1 MPKKYILSLDQGT
14 TGTRAIIFDES
25 GNPVRTA
32 RREFKQIYPQ
42 PGYVEHDPNDLLST
56 SLDVIK
62 EASEGFDISAVGIA
76 NQRETVVVWDKTSG
90 KPVYNAIVWQCRRT
104 ASQCSRLMEEGY
116 EELLYERTGLSVDAY
131 FSATKLEWILENV
144 EGVRERAKRGELLF
158 GTVDSFLLWNLTG
171 GKVHATDYSNASR
184 TMLFNIHKKCWDA
197 DLMQIFG
204 VPESMLPKVCPSAHV
219 FGKVADGLP
228 CAGVP
233 IAAVAGDQQA
243 ALFGQRCFSRGQ
255 VKNTYGTGC
264 FLLMNTGDRAIDS
277 HRGLITTLAASV
289 DGKPDYVLEGSVFVA
304 GALVQWLRDE
314 LGMIST
320 SAESESLAL
329 SVSDTCGAYIVPA
342 FVGLGAPYWDSEA
355 CGIICGLTR
364 GVNRA
369 HIVRAALESIAYQV
383 FDLVHSMERDLG
395 ENISGIFVDGG
406 ASGNEFL
413 MRFQADILG
422 KNVSRPAVTETTAL
436 GAAYLAGLSTGIF
449 ANIGSLGKEAKAEV
463 FEPSMEE
470 AKREELIEGWKKAV
484 LRARYK

>member
-14 TGTRAIIFDES
+14 TSTRAIVFDEN

-32 RREFKQIYPQ
+32 QREFRQIYPK
-42 PGYVEHDPNDLLST
+42 PGYVEHDPKDILST
-56 SLDVIK
+56 SLDVMK
-62 EASEGFDISAVGIA
+62 EAADGFEIAAVGIA
-76 NQRETVVVWDKTSG
+76 NQRETVVVWDKESG
-90 KPVYNAIVWQCRRT
+90 EPVYNAIVWQCRRT
-104 ASQCSRLMEEGY
+104 ADKCSRLIEEGY

-144 EGVRERAKRGELLF
+144 EGARERAERGELLF
-158 GTVDSFLLWNLTG
+158 GTVDSFLLWNLTR
-171 GKVHATDYSNASR
+171 GKAHATDYSNASR
-184 TMLFNIHKKCWDA
+184 TMLFNIHKKCWDD
-197 DLMQIFG
+197 DLLKIFG
-204 VPESMLPKVCPSAHV
+204 VPEAMLPEVCPSAHV
-219 FGKVADGLP
+219 YGKIASGLP

-233 IAAVAGDQQA
+233 IAAIAGDQQA

-264 FLLMNTGDRAIDS
+264 FLLMNTGDKAIDS

-289 DGKPDYVLEGSVFVA
+289 DDKPDYVLEGSVFVA

-329 SVSDTCGAYIVPA
+329 SVPDTSGAYIVPA

-355 CGIICGLTR
+355 RGTICGLTR

-383 FDLVHSMERDLG
+383 FDLVHAMERDLG
-395 ENISGIFVDGG
+395 EEIAGISVDGG
-406 ASGNEFL
+406 ASENNFL
-413 MRFQADILG
+413 MSFQADILG
-422 KNVSRPAVTETTAL
+422 KNVLRPAVTETTAL

-449 ANIGSLGKEAKAEV
+449 EDLSSLGKEAEV
-463 FEPSMEE
+463 RVFAPSMTENR
-470 AKREELIEGWKKAV
+470 REELIEGWKKAV

>member
-1 MPKKYILSLDQGT
+1 
-14 TGTRAIIFDES
+14 
-25 GNPVRTA
+25 
-32 RREFKQIYPQ
+32 
-42 PGYVEHDPNDLLST
+42 
-56 SLDVIK
+56 
-62 EASEGFDISAVGIA
+62 
-76 NQRETVVVWDKTSG
+76 
-90 KPVYNAIVWQCRRT
+90 
-104 ASQCSRLMEEGY
+104 
-116 EELLYERTGLSVDAY
+116 
-131 FSATKLEWILENV
+131 
-144 EGVRERAKRGELLF
+144 
-158 GTVDSFLLWNLTG
+158 
-171 GKVHATDYSNASR
+171 
-184 TMLFNIHKKCWDA
+184 
-197 DLMQIFG
+197 
-204 VPESMLPKVCPSAHV
+204 
-219 FGKVADGLP
+219 
-228 CAGVP
+228 
-233 IAAVAGDQQA
+233 
-243 ALFGQRCFSRGQ
+243 
-255 VKNTYGTGC
+255 
-264 FLLMNTGDRAIDS
+264 MNTGDRAIDS

-355 CGIICGLTR
+355 RGIICGLTR